1 MRMARILCMTA
12 CAAFAGCVFG
22 SGRCLFLQ
30 PFKSNLTGTLHFKD
44 YPFGDGMDQVPI
56 LSLDKTAYVYDPATS
71 HLCVAANDVQLVGW
85 TEYPPNLVDQAHIE
99 VSGALFESATARQHT
114 RFAMDVELVSTLPPL
129 APQPGSPAAAEANPP
144 AH

>member
-1 MRMARILCMTA
+1 MARILCIMV
-12 CAAFAGCVFG
+12 CAAFGGCVFG

-30 PFKSNLTGTLHFKD
+30 PFKSNLTGTLHFKT

-71 HLCVAANDVQLVGW
+71 HLCIPANDVQLVGW
-85 TEYPPNLVDQAHIE
+85 TEYPPNLVDQAHLE

-114 RFAMDVELVSTLPPL
+114 RFAMDVQLVSTLPPL
-129 APQPGSPAAAEANPP
+129 APVPGSPAAAEAQPS